1 MFHKVEKCQY
11 CGLDISRFHA
21 MTGKYRCYYCSQN
34 WDRQPGEPR
43 VSDWGDIPEEM
54 RKGTNNRKS
63 NQ

>member
-1 MFHKVEKCQY
+1 
-11 CGLDISRFHA
+11 

-43 VSDWGDIPEEM
+43 VSDWADIPEEM
-54 RKGTNNRKS
+54 RNGTNNRKS